1 MDVKLTRKEITM
13 TLVALHDL
21 TEKYRVYVEQGYV
34 KFRNCPLCAVN
45 LNIQYK
51 RLEDEDYCQYCPHTY
66 LDNLCFSTEPPTC
79 VAGDNFVPLCVLSNN
94 PELAFEN
101 YQRINR
107 WIHQLVY
114 MLMETP
120 E

>member
-13 TLVALHDL
+13 TLVALHKL
-21 TEKYRVYVEQGYV
+21 TEKYRVYVEQGNV
-34 KFRNCPLCAVN
+34 KSGCCPLCIIDFRI
-45 LNIQYK
+45 LYD
-51 RLEDEDYCQYCPHTY
+51 RLEDNDYCQYCPHTY
-66 LDNLCFSTEPPTC
+66 LDNLSFSRFPATC
-79 VAGDNFVPLCVLSNN
+79 VNGCNYVPIHKLSNN
-94 PELAFEN
+94 PELVFEN